1 MWPISIK
8 QYRWP
13 TWISFDSHG
22 LSTPPTVAPSFTPKS
37 LRTRARG
44 IQIVR
49 IVHDLARDVNS
60 WAVHLGITDSLHG
73 VSLPGAA
80 PGISEK
86 ISVKTRCLGYHALQT
101 WCPVRHDSLGS
112 ILDAKTAPG
121 HRGTS
126 ILCCDEVMAKPKGM
140 THLAIRDCES
150 QLGEHQ
156 PNGFFPAG
164 RSSRYVKFL
173 PWKVGFVL
181 VSQGRFFEKHL
192 EDPGVYSSWRILAK
206 L

>member
-22 LSTPPTVAPSFTPKS
+22 LSTPPTFAPSFTPKS
-37 LRTRARG
+37 IRTRARG

-49 IVHDLARDVNS
+49 IVHDLPRES
-60 WAVHLGITDSLHG
+60 WAVHLGGTDSENG
-73 VSLPGAA
+73 GSLPGAA

-86 ISVKTRCLGYHALQT
+86 ISVKTRCLGYPALQT

-112 ILDAKTAPG
+112 ILDAKTAPR

-126 ILCCDEVMAKPKGM
+126 ILCCDEVVAKSKGM
-140 THLAIRDCES
+140 THLAIC
-150 QLGEHQ
+150 
-156 PNGFFPAG
+156 NCW
-164 RSSRYVKFL
+164 SS
-173 PWKVGFVL
+173 
-181 VSQGRFFEKHL
+181 
-192 EDPGVYSSWRILAK
+192 
-206 L
+206 